1 MKPLCGRRNR
11 SMFGLSFFHREV
23 KLQEF
28 HAFTRVNE
36 GAEVQIR
43 NFIEEKDLR
52 TAQHERNLNF
62 ASSIGTVG
70 LLEL

>member
-1 MKPLCGRRNR
+1 MNVV
-11 SMFGLSFFHREV
+11 HREV

-28 HAFTRVNE
+28 HVFTRVNE
-36 GAEVQIR
+36 RAEVQIW

-62 ASSIGTVG
+62 ESSIGTVG